1 MASRAA
7 LVAAGLSVLDGLSG
21 LDAPGVAPGELAG
34 WQRPEL
40 ERAML
45 AKQAVIVRATRTCA
59 SVLSDDSVLVA
70 GDQLID
76 RQSVGMIIA
85 VRANDERR
93 DHQIVG
99 RRLIDVLA
107 GLNER
112 KLDRVSQ

>member
-7 LVAAGLSVLDGLSG
+7 FVAAGLSVLDGLSG
-21 LDAPGVAPGELAG
+21 LDAPGELAD
-34 WQRPEL
+34 WQRPGL
-40 ERAML
+40 QRAML
-45 AKQAVIVRATRTCA
+45 AKQAVMMRATRTCA

-107 GLNER
+107 GLNKRE
-112 KLDRVSQ
+112 LDRVGQ